1 MPPNDPAAYLGENQ
15 AIPLGPQGFKL
26 HPGGRKF
33 DDFLA
38 SLIGGPQ
45 SPQGPDDPESVDVA
59 GPPIDSRQ
67 IGLRPGTPPVLGVNT
82 GEVARGADSDTSAI
96 MDLLGDKSDIQVE
109 ELPPVDVAG
118 PPIPNPVEEVIN
130 AAPLPAGAG
139 PMINIG
145 QKDDVSRAQA
155 EQDLTLRAMIEQNA
169 ANTTPG
175 RTEIASPVALPSV
188 IESDANIDP
197 QVQALVDQDQ
207 GLDIPPVGPISPQIE
222 PQAPLVGR
230 DTDLDPRKWSSELP
244 IQPLPTAA
252 LSRSLDVPLP
262 PLAANVSP
270 EPISPQVA
278 PQVPVA
284 PPPLPPQAPRQD
296 VVVNEADR
304 ILEDNPQL
312 FGMQGDE
319 LAFALQDLGVD
330 EDVLL
335 YIHELVTDQFQSV
348 DIGDNIQ

>member
-1 MPPNDPAAYLGENQ
+1 MPHIPSHTRSTDPAAYLGENQ

-155 EQDLTLRAMIEQNA
+155 EQDLTLRAMIEPSREELIADLMA

-175 RTEIASPVALPSV
+175 RTEVASPLTPPGDVY
-188 IESDANIDP
+188 ESDARTDP

-222 PQAPLVGR
+222 QQAPLVGR
-230 DTDLDPRKWSSELP
+230 DTNPDPRKWSSELP
-244 IQPLPTAA
+244 IQPPPTAA
-252 LSRSLDVPLP
+252 LSRSLEVPLP
-262 PLAANVSP
+262 PLAVTTYLLLNNFLS
-270 EPISPQVA
+270 
-278 PQVPVA
+278 
-284 PPPLPPQAPRQD
+284 L
-296 VVVNEADR
+296 
-304 ILEDNPQL
+304 
-312 FGMQGDE
+312 G
-319 LAFALQDLGVD
+319 LAHPGHQTN
-330 EDVLL
+330 
-335 YIHELVTDQFQSV
+335 HS
-348 DIGDNIQ
+348 